1 MHLKIMRK
9 QNILTIFNNVR
20 KKKQL
25 FRLLLIH

>member
-20 KKKQL
+20 EKKQL
-25 FRLLLIH
+25 IRLLLIH

>member
-1 MHLKIMRK
+1 MRLKIMQN